1 MKLRPP
7 AIPIITIDPYFT
19 VWSPSNILTDT
30 DLQHWS
36 AKPNRIKG
44 YVSIDGEVFRF
55 MGTGEERAIEQV
67 AFDMTAA
74 VTSYTF
80 ATSKIKLDISFFSTP
95 FTDDLY

>member
-7 AIPIITIDPYFT
+7 ATPIITIDHYFT

-44 YVSIDGEVFRF
+44 QVTVDGEAFRF
-55 MGTGEERAIEQV
+55 MGTGDAPAMRQGL
-67 AFDMTAA
+67 F
-74 VTSYTF
+74 
-80 ATSKIKLDISFFSTP
+80 
-95 FTDDLY
+95 

>member
-1 MKLRPP
+1 MKMRPP

-44 YVSIDGEVFRF
+44 YIAVDGEKYRF
-55 MGTGEERAIEQV
+55 MGTGET
-67 AFDMTAA
+67 TAM
-74 VTSYTF
+74 
-80 ATSKIKLDISFFSTP
+80 
-95 FTDDLY
+95 